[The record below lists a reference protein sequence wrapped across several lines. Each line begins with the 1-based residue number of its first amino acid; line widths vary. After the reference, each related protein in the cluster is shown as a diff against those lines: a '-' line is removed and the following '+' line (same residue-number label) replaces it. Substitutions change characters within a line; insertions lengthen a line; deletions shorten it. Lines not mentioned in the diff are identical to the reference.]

1 MHKAIKNIL
10 ENYYLYNYCDSDE
23 NDPVYNI
30 FLQNDK
36 YLKISRNK
44 KRFWN
49 FFDLLEIDY
58 KVENT
63 EIYIIKNFSEYK
75 ELEEG
80 CKICSINNNNNV
92 FHELL
97 SEKSFYNVLFENNE
111 KVRKNIGIKN
121 PFIEEVQVV
130 NGYKICGSILLLK
143 LYDLNDLSFIDGL
156 FNKISSVDYFILD
169 LRDNQGGPFKNA
181 IRLLEYFIPKGHII
195 VFLEDRISEYKITSK
210 QNKKVIFENM
220 IILFNKFTMSSAE
233 VIIKS
238 LVTEFPNT
246 VLIGRSTGGKD
257 IVTNVFSFDEYFIKV
272 PQYKYKF
279 NNYLDRSPNIESNFN
294 FKNLSIAKFLKG
306 VGLKSE
312 KFD

>member
-23 NDPVYNI
+23 NEPVHNI

-36 YLKISRNK
+36 YLKISRDK
-44 KRFWN
+44 TKFWN
-49 FFDLLEIDY
+49 FLDLLKIDY

-63 EIYIIKNFSEYK
+63 EVYIVKNFSEYK
-75 ELEEG
+75 DLEEG
-80 CKICSINNNNNV
+80 SIIHSINNNNV

-97 SEKSFYNVLFENNE
+97 SEKSFYHVLFENKE
-111 KVRKNIGIKN
+111 KIRKSISIKN

-130 NGYKICGSILLLK
+130 NEFKVIGSIILLK
-143 LYDLNDLSFIDGL
+143 MYDLNDFSTIGGL
-156 FNKISSVDYFILD
+156 LEKLSSVEYFILD
-169 LRDNQGGPFKNA
+169 LRDNQGGAFKNA
-181 IRLLEYFIPKGHII
+181 IRFLEYFIPKGKII
-195 VFLEDRISEYKITSK
+195 VFLEDRNSEYKITSK
-210 QNKKVIFENM
+210 QNKKVIFKNM
-220 IILFNKFTMSSAE
+220 IILFNNYTMSSAE

-246 VLIGRSTGGKD
+246 VLIGRSSGGKD
-257 IVTNVFSFDEYFIKV
+257 IVTNVFSFEEYFIKV

-279 NNYLDRSPNIESNFN
+279 NNYLDRSSKIESNFN
-294 FKNLSIAKFLKG
+294 LKNPNIEKILEE
-306 VGLKSE
+306 VGLENE